1 MTAIIFP
8 QNPEVGDTFESNGVL
23 FSWNGEQWISAVT
36 DSNFIG
42 VTGPIGATGIEGP
55 PGPSVTGPPGPSVT
69 GSTGPDGPPG
79 PSVTGSTGIAGPP
92 GPTGGGGPPG
102 PPGPTGTPA
111 PFDPN
116 LSYTFN
122 DLDFAQVT
130 NQIYFNEGRK
140 LYFQGNGGK
149 YAFLEM
155 NAQVF
160 EIVLGGPTNPTNLV
174 VDGAGGN
181 PVMISNGS
189 NGNLGVLGAYQQLSD
204 RNVKSEIEV
213 IDGALSKVAALR
225 GVTYNRTD
233 IETDRQTG
241 VIAQEVLEVL
251 PEAVTEFDG
260 KLSVQ
265 YGNMMGLMI
274 EAIKELR
281 AEVESLR
288 DDK

>member
-1 MTAIIFP
+1 MAFP
-8 QNPEVGDTFESNGVL
+8 TDPQVDDIYTESDVSFIWDGIK
-23 FSWNGEQWISAVT
+23 WVT
-36 DSNFIG
+36 TSGGGANFAA
-42 VTGPIGATGIEGP
+42 GPPGATGPQGATGVQGDSITGP
-55 PGPSVTGPPGPSVT
+55 PGPSVTGPPGP
-69 GSTGPDGPPG
+69 PG
-79 PSVTGSTGIAGPP
+79 GV
-92 GPTGGGGPPG
+92 GPTGA
-102 PPGPTGTPA
+102 TGTPA

-116 LSYTFN
+116 LKYTFN

-130 NQIYFNEGRK
+130 NQIYFNEGK
-140 LYFQGNGGK
+140 KCYFQGTAGK
-149 YAFLEM
+149 AAYLEM
-155 NAQVF
+155 NGQVF
-160 EIVLGGPTNPTNLV
+160 EITLGISNPTNLQ

-204 RNVKSEIEV
+204 QRVKDDIKV

-233 IETDRQTG
+233 VETERQTG

-274 EAIKELR
+274 EAIKELK
-281 AEVESLR
+281 AEVEELR
-288 DDK
+288 SQVL